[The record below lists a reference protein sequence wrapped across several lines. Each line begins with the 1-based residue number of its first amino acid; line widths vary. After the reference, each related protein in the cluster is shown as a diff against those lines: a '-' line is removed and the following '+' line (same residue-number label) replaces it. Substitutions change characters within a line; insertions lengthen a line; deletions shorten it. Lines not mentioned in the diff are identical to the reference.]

1 MPLFLTGPRGIGK
14 STALRRAL
22 AASGLRPGG
31 IMTVFDAP
39 RGSEEK
45 RLWLL
50 PWSPEPDYAAGA
62 VCARMGPGGREV
74 FPEVFDTLGVRL
86 LEAAEGEESISPLVL
101 DELGF
106 LEIGAARF
114 RETVLRLL
122 RGPRPVLGVVRQGLG
137 AWGDAPLGK
146 LLELTEENREEVP
159 ARILEWLSQVGKT
172 PLEGAE
178 PY

>member
-22 AASGLRPGG
+22 AASGQCPGG

-50 PWSPEPDYAAGA
+50 PWSLEPDFSAGA

-74 FPEVFDTLGVRL
+74 FPEVFDTLGVQL
-86 LEAAEGEESISPLVL
+86 LESAEKDECASLLVL

-106 LEIGAARF
+106 LEAGALRF

-122 RGPRPVLGVVRQGLG
+122 RGRKPVLGVVRQGLG

-146 LLELTEENREEVP
+146 LLELTEENREEIP
-159 ARILEWLSQVGKT
+159 ARILEWLAQAGET
-172 PLEGAE
+172 PRFGAKS
-178 PY
+178 Y

>member
-22 AASGLRPGG
+22 ASAGQCPGG

-39 RGSEEK
+39 RGSVEK

-50 PWSPEPDYAAGA
+50 PWSREPDYAAGA
-62 VCARMGPGGREV
+62 VCARMGPEGRKV
-74 FPEVFDTLGVRL
+74 FPEVFDTLGVQL
-86 LEAAEGEESISPLVL
+86 LEAAEGEEGTPLIVL

-106 LEIGAARF
+106 LEAGALRF

-122 RGPRPVLGVVRQGLG
+122 RGPKPVLGVVRQGLG
-137 AWGDAPLGK
+137 VWKDAPLGK
-146 LLELTEENREEVP
+146 LLEVTAENREEIP
-159 ARILEWLSQVGKT
+159 TQILEWLPQAGKM
-172 PLEGAE
+172 AE
-178 PY
+178 FWGKSY

>member
-14 STALRRAL
+14 STALGRAL

-50 PWSPEPDYAAGA
+50 PWSREPDFSAGA
-62 VCARMGPGGREV
+62 VCARMSALGRVAE
-74 FPEVFDTLGVRL
+74 PEVFDTLGVRL
-86 LEAAEGEESISPLVL
+86 LEASERESGTELIVL

-106 LEIGAARF
+106 LEAEASGF

-122 RGPRPVLGVVRQGLG
+122 RGPKPVLGVVRQGLG
-137 AWGDAPLGK
+137 AWEDAPLGK
-146 LLELTEENREEVP
+146 LLEVTAENREKIP
-159 ARILEWLSQVGKT
+159 AQVLEWLSQAGDTAPKG
-172 PLEGAE
+172 PK

>member
-14 STALRRAL
+14 STALRRAI
-22 AASGLRPGG
+22 AAPGQSPGG

-50 PWSPEPDYAAGA
+50 PWSPEPDYTAGA
-62 VCARMGPGGREV
+62 VCARMGPAGREV
-74 FPEVFDTLGVRL
+74 YAEVFDGLGVQL
-86 LEAAEGEESISPLVL
+86 LERSEREEGTSLIVL

-106 LEIGAARF
+106 LEADALRF

-122 RGPRPVLGVVRQGLG
+122 RGPKPVLGVVRQGLG

-146 LLELTEENREEVP
+146 LLEVTEENREEIP
-159 ARILEWLSQVGKT
+159 ARILKWLAQAGET
-172 PLEGAE
+172 PRFGA
-178 PY
+178 